1 MTAPDLDL
9 TALHNKCAVLFL
21 LHVLLDHTDTP
32 LCTYLHTTHLACY
45 LFAPPQASSSLNIH
59 PLESSHTFYIAGFKQ
74 EPLLLCCNVKTSRN
88 SEHLL
93 SIHFLHLLPFPL
105 SFVHPPWPN
114 LCLTPCRRW
123 SSTRWTVTPCLAIW
137 YMTSSNSMWV
147 WEGIVFSYGFYCGRS
162 ARSRCQVESTK
173 RTLYAFY

>member
-93 SIHFLHLLPFPL
+93 SIHFLHLLPFVVCPSPL
-105 SFVHPPWPN
+105 TESLSYSLQEMIIDKVNGHPVPRYLIYDIIKFN
-114 LCLTPCRRW
+114 VSMRRYRLFLW
-123 SSTRWTVTPCLAIW
+123 FLLRKK
-137 YMTSSNSMWV
+137 
-147 WEGIVFSYGFYCGRS
+147 
-162 ARSRCQVESTK
+162 CQVKMSG
-173 RTLYAFY
+173 RIN

>member
-1 MTAPDLDL
+1 MCSAISASCPPWPHRHT
-9 TALHNKCAVLFL
+9 HV
-21 LHVLLDHTDTP
+21 HVLTHHTP
-32 LCTYLHTTHLACY
+32 GLLS
-45 LFAPPQASSSLNIH
+45 FAPPQASSSLNIH
-59 PLESSHTFYIAGFKQ
+59 LLESSHTFYIADFKQ

-147 WEGIVFSYGFYCGRS
+147 WEGIVFSYDFYCGRS

>member
-32 LCTYLHTTHLACY
+32 MCTYLHTTHLACY

-88 SEHLL
+88 S
-93 SIHFLHLLPFPL
+93 
-105 SFVHPPWPN
+105 SFVVCPSPLTESLSYSLQEMIIDKVNGHPVPRYLIYDIIKFN
-114 LCLTPCRRW
+114 VSMRRYSLFLW
-123 SSTRWTVTPCLAIW
+123 FLLRKK
-137 YMTSSNSMWV
+137 
-147 WEGIVFSYGFYCGRS
+147 
-162 ARSRCQVESTK
+162 CQVKMSG
-173 RTLYAFY
+173 RIN